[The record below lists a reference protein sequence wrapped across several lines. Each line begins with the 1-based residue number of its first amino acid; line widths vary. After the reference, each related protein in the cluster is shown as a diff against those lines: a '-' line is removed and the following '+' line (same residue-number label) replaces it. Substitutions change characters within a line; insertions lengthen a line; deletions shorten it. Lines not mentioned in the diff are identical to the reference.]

1 MFNKRLMQKMRL
13 DSRWNHTDFALI
25 LGMVRHF
32 LLLLTAFFFFQGK
45 AQSSS
50 SDTLAIRDVIQG
62 FFKGMHQNDTNLVK
76 QNCCFAPDF
85 KHISGKMPRFRQESF
100 QGFLDF
106 VGNPQYLGK
115 IDERNTIESI
125 QLSGPMAVVWCP
137 YEFYMDGKFSHKGVN
152 SITLI
157 KSGREGWKICGLIDT
172 REK

>member
-1 MFNKRLMQKMRL
+1 MKRIFILLFLGIISWQSKSQTA
-13 DSRWNHTDFALI
+13 DSD
-25 LGMVRHF
+25 
-32 LLLLTAFFFFQGK
+32 
-45 AQSSS
+45 S
-50 SDTLAIRDVIQG
+50 LAIRNVVG
-62 FFKGMHQNDTNLVK
+62 SFFKGMHENDTNLVK
-76 QNCCFAPDF
+76 QACCFAPDF

-106 VGNPQYLGK
+106 LGNPKYLEK

-137 YEFYMDGKFSHKGVN
+137 YEFYLDGKFSHKGVN